1 MRRPGLAQEGE
12 DALEGCGA
20 LDAAEESED
29 ALNTAA
35 EGSHAAEEG
44 QSVVEVTDGGEDATE
59 AVDDREQFVPRRRL
73 TSGHSLSDV

>member
-35 EGSHAAEEG
+35 EGSHAAE
-44 QSVVEVTDGGEDATE
+44 
-59 AVDDREQFVPRRRL
+59 
-73 TSGHSLSDV
+73 